1 MSVGGVVCW
10 LDGRSWSYCVVCRAA
25 GVCTGSGRKLPVLA
39 PMPHVAVVGVVVS
52 VVAVVV
58 AVAAVM
64 TGRVVST
71 WQAVVAAAAVV
82 RPREAKMWRLRVGPT
97 LWRT

>member
-1 MSVGGVVCW
+1 M
-10 LDGRSWSYCVVCRAA
+10 VCRAA

-39 PMPHVAVVGVVVS
+39 PMPHVVVVG

-71 WQAVVAAAAVV
+71 WQAVVAVAAVV
-82 RPREAKMWRLRVGPT
+82 RPQEAKMWRLRVGPT
-97 LWRT
+97 LWLT

>member
-1 MSVGGVVCW
+1 MVW
-10 LDGRSWSYCVVCRAA
+10 RAA

-39 PMPHVAVVGVVVS
+39 PMPHVVVVGVVV
-52 VVAVVV
+52 VVVV
-58 AVAAVM
+58 AVAAVT

-71 WQAVVAAAAVV
+71 WQAVVAVAAVV
-82 RPREAKMWRLRVGPT
+82 RPQEAKMWRLRVGPA

>member
-1 MSVGGVVCW
+1 M
-10 LDGRSWSYCVVCRAA
+10 VCRAA

-39 PMPHVAVVGVVVS
+39 PMPHVVVVGVVV
-52 VVAVVV
+52 VVVV
-58 AVAAVM
+58 AVAAVT

-71 WQAVVAAAAVV
+71 WQAVVAVAAVV
-82 RPREAKMWRLRVGPT
+82 RPQEAKMWRLRVGPA

>member
-1 MSVGGVVCW
+1 MVW
-10 LDGRSWSYCVVCRAA
+10 RAA

-39 PMPHVAVVGVVVS
+39 PMPHVVVVG

-71 WQAVVAAAAVV
+71 WQAVV
-82 RPREAKMWRLRVGPT
+82 RPQEAKMWRLRVGPT

>member
-25 GVCTGSGRKLPVLA
+25 GVCTGSGRKLLVLA
-39 PMPHVAVVGVVVS
+39 PMPHVVVVGVVV
-52 VVAVVV
+52 VVVVVV
-58 AVAAVM
+58 AVAAVT

-71 WQAVVAAAAVV
+71 WQAVVAVAAVV
-82 RPREAKMWRLRVGPT
+82 RPQEAKMWRLRVGPA

>member
-1 MSVGGVVCW
+1 MVW
-10 LDGRSWSYCVVCRAA
+10 RAA

-39 PMPHVAVVGVVVS
+39 PMPHVVVVG

-71 WQAVVAAAAVV
+71 WQAVVAVAAVV
-82 RPREAKMWRLRVGPT
+82 RPQEAKMWRLRVGPA